1 MPKLPHALET
11 ENGWFDYGR
20 AAPKMNLDVQFV
32 LLWAN
37 LKKLRPEFDNNDRAR
52 FHAAFVRG
60 ARTRANAPQL
70 LDSEPLLNP

>member
-60 ARTRANAPQL
+60 IARAPMHPNFWTANP
-70 LDSEPLLNP
+70 S